1 MTDQQSLIEVFES
14 IEEDVAA
21 TGADLR
27 ITISGA
33 RYFAG
38 EAALQQA
45 QEVRRVI
52 DALVAAGIAET
63 DIGIASVRVDTTK
76 GVVLRSSSATYQ
88 LAVRCRDTALVAGA
102 IDATSGQKNLVLNQV
117 IWRYDVA
124 ESWRHTWLARAVK
137 QAKAAADAMADAAG
151 KTVSHPHR
159 IVDETHGP
167 SSDRNWRGSVPGA
180 GSDDG
185 YGLASKMRRRVV
197 DALENLELAP
207 KQTQVVKVRAWFVIT

>member
-1 MTDQQSLIEVFES
+1 MTDQHSLIEVFES
-14 IEEDVAA
+14 IDEDVSA

-45 QEVRRVI
+45 QEVRKVI
-52 DALVAAGIAET
+52 DALVAAGIAEA
-63 DIGIASVRVDTTK
+63 DVGIASVRVDTTK

-88 LAVRCRDTALVAGA
+88 LAVRCRDTARVAGA

-117 IWRYDVA
+117 TWRYDIDD
-124 ESWRHTWLARAVK
+124 SIRHGWLGRAVR
-137 QAKAAADAMADAAG
+137 QAKAAADAMAEAAG
-151 KTVSHPHR
+151 KKVSHPHR
-159 IVDETHGP
+159 IVDETHTP
-167 SSDRNWRGSVPGA
+167 SADRHWRGTAPGA
-180 GSDDG
+180 GSDG
-185 YGLASKMRRRVV
+185 AYALGSKMQRRVV

-207 KQTQVVKVRAWFVIT
+207 KQTQTVKVRAWFVIT